1 MNNLGGLARSI
12 NIGDLAVST
21 FANLALKEGL
31 GQGIF
36 QDTSIKGYRWWNFT
50 KNYKYLQSYNSIRNK
65 IKSTGSKRYFF
76 GELHDAPNKDGL
88 GIGWA
93 YTTDINNYF
102 FNTGY
107 SSSGDFD
114 EFQNLLRERALF
126 HSPEEDAY
134 KDIFSS
140 DLEASARF
148 TVSGSS
154 ELVERGDLY
163 STPEEHKIKYP
174 KNRESL
180 GRSKTQNDARDSS
193 AKLSKENYTDEQF
206 SSTVDFYKYM
216 SSITEDD
223 FGDFPSFKKR
233 SKWPYS
239 LDLSGALKRN
249 RIERITLS
257 EDNNIEPVINPTIKE
272 HGDINFRLKVDDK
285 EPKLDFTVTGNY
297 FEPVKINQ
305 VINNLWS
312 FINPDMS
319 SDGLRHYYKKY
330 VAFNIN
336 KNDKLYNHNKAY
348 GVEIVQGDKKDDGI
362 KYYTIGEE
370 NKLSGTTPITKYN
383 GGGLI
388 LLDKQT
394 KKPSHTYYQEP
405 DGKNKKDK
413 NKIDGSTTSDGFNV
427 SLSDFKKDNISKLI
441 RKTNE
446 LFNNGKIGSL
456 INRFHTDEQEYN
468 ELITSYDAKYGISRG
483 RNLLRIYPDKGN
495 YNESS
500 YDNPYCRVWTA
511 HHQYNRLKHLIRPFS
526 EDGGMK
532 SPGDLQETLGKDL
545 RPNGGKHFDK
555 YSVLMNNGFVR
566 ISPLLE
572 ETLNNSGTPI
582 QNYMF
587 SIENL
592 AYKDANKTLTKEQRG
607 PNGGRIMWFPP
618 YNLKFSENVNVNWN
632 ANNFIGRGE
641 QIYTYTN
648 TERSGTLDFTLLI
661 DHPSMLNKWRG
672 TSDVSGDD
680 KETREQEI
688 LRFFA
693 GCSEFGPDITPL
705 NTEVESEKDKALV
718 TTDNRNTE
726 PVYQMKNI
734 AFVVF
739 FPNDFSCNDIK
750 DIDSAIN
757 ELKRYEFSGSSGN
770 FIERDK
776 SFQKEILLNKNNTNT
791 NSSLLLNNF
800 KKNSEAEKIIR
811 ETIFNGNK
819 EIEIRSFNDLLAIK
833 DEIIGDEIFGKP
845 KETIELDSI
854 TTQGF
859 ASNHGYHKNNMALC
873 GRRRNFIERVIREK
887 CGVNQT
893 ETPFIQEAGQE
904 IKVNNIDGRGDV
916 NQIDAKVAR
925 AALAIFHLTWK
936 DDVTTINTP
945 NSAGTSVNGVDLT
958 PSELVGDRK
967 VSSDVST
974 TTITEKPREGVY
986 SHDNEY
992 LYFSKLS
999 DESYMVHRYIV
1010 DKVRYFDPAFHSITP
1025 EGFNSRLT
1033 FLHQC
1038 TRQGPTTSINTGQVD
1053 EKSKAYL
1060 KYAGNLSFGRA
1071 PYCILRI
1078 GDFFNTK
1085 ICIESLSIQ
1094 YDNGGGVQWDI
1105 NPEGAGV
1112 QPMYANISITFK
1124 FLGGQDIAKPIEKLQ
1139 NAITS
1144 NYYANASVYDKN
1156 ADTIKVE

>member
-76 GELHDAPNKDGL
+76 GDLHDAPNKDGL

-93 YTTDINNYF
+93 YTTDINDYF

-126 HSPEEDAY
+126 HSPEEKEYENRFIDNLEVSVN
-134 KDIFSS
+134 FSVNEKNKS
-140 DLEASARF
+140 LN
-148 TVSGSS
+148 
-154 ELVERGDLY
+154 RGDLY
-163 STPEEHKIKYP
+163 SIPEEYDVKYP
-174 KNRESL
+174 NNRDRLEKSNEQNEKRRSL
-180 GRSKTQNDARDSS
+180 INANTLNWTNSQTPSNSII
-193 AKLSKENYTDEQF
+193 
-206 SSTVDFYKYM
+206 FYKNM
-216 SSITEDD
+216 TTTQQ
-223 FGDFPSFKKR
+223 GDFHYFKKR
-233 SKWPYS
+233 ESKTS
-239 LDLSGALKRN
+239 LMNETSLRRN
-249 RIERITLS
+249 LIKATIF
-257 EDNNIEPVINPTIKE
+257 NPPVIAKY
-272 HGDINFRLKVDDK
+272 GDYDTRSNSDGK
-285 EPKLDFTVTGNY
+285 PKTPDFLVGTKY

-305 VINNLWS
+305 DIKNLKS
-312 FINPDMS
+312 FINPDIS
-319 SDGLRHYYKKY
+319 SSGLQLYYGNY

-336 KNDKLYNHNKAY
+336 NNDKLYKHNKAY
-348 GVEIVQGDKKDDGI
+348 GVENDEVV

-370 NKLSGTTPITKYN
+370 NNLSGTTPITKYN
-383 GGGLI
+383 ERGLTSFNSRTQQR
-388 LLDKQT
+388 LHQ
-394 KKPSHTYYQEP
+394 YYQEP
-405 DGKNKKDK
+405 DGNNKSVS
-413 NKIDGSTTSDGFNV
+413 NIDGATTSDGFVV
-427 SLSDFKKDNISKLI
+427 SLSDFKGDNTSKLI
-441 RKTNE
+441 SKTND
-446 LFNNGKIGSL
+446 LFINGKIGSL
-456 INRFHTDEQEYN
+456 INRFHTDKQEYN
-468 ELITSYDAKYGISRG
+468 ELITSHDTKYGISRG
-483 RNLLRIYPDKGN
+483 RNLLRENPNNGN
-495 YNESS
+495 YDESS

-511 HHQYNRLKHLIRPFS
+511 HHQYNKLKHLIRPFS

-532 SPGDLQETLGKDL
+532 SPGELQETLGKDL

-555 YSVLMNNGFVR
+555 YSVLMDNGFVR

-572 ETLNNSGTPI
+572 EALNNSGTPI

-592 AYKDANKTLTKEQRG
+592 AYKDANKTLTKEQLG

-618 YNLKFSENVNVNWN
+618 YNLRFSENVNVNWN

-672 TSDVSGDD
+672 TSSEVDD
-680 KETREQEI
+680 KEKREQEI

-726 PVYQMKNI
+726 PVYQMKDI

-750 DIDSAIN
+750 DIDSAI
-757 ELKRYEFSGSSGN
+757 EKLKSYEYASGGGS
-770 FIERDK
+770 FTERDK
-776 SFQKEILLNKNNTNT
+776 SFQKEILLEKNKTNT
-791 NSSLLLNNF
+791 NSGLLLNKF
-800 KKNSEAEKIIR
+800 AKDSDAEKIIR

-819 EIEIRSFNDLLAIK
+819 EIEIHSFDELLTIK
-833 DEIIGDEIFGKP
+833 DKIIGGKIFEQP
-845 KETIELDSI
+845 KEAIELYSI

-859 ASNHGYHKNNMALC
+859 ASDHGYHTNNMALC
-873 GRRRNFIERVIREK
+873 ERRRHFIERVIREK
-887 CGVNQT
+887 CGINQT
-893 ETPFIQEAGQE
+893 ETPFGPVKGRE

-916 NQIDAKVAR
+916 NQVDAKVAR
-925 AALAIFHLTWK
+925 AALAIFHLMWK

-958 PSELVGDRK
+958 PPELIGDSK
-967 VSSDVST
+967 ALTNVNT

-1038 TRQGPTTSINTGQVD
+1038 TRQGPTTSVNTGQVD

-1060 KYAGNLSFGRA
+1060 RYAGNLSFGRA

-1112 QPMYANISITFK
+1112 QPMYANISISFK

>member
-65 IKSTGSKRYFF
+65 IKPTGSKRYFF
-76 GELHDAPNKDGL
+76 GDLHDAPNKDGL

-93 YTTDINNYF
+93 YTTDINDYF

-126 HSPEEDAY
+126 HSPEEHEYENRFFLDGNT
-134 KDIFSS
+134 
-140 DLEASARF
+140 SAKF
-148 TVSGSS
+148 ESKGLKNKVN
-154 ELVERGDLY
+154 RGDLY
-163 STPEEHKIKYP
+163 SISEEYEIEAP
-174 KNRESL
+174 QNRVTLSINNIPHNIANSEFNLYRNWSRNGYYDDFNGIESL
-180 GRSKTQNDARDSS
+180 
-193 AKLSKENYTDEQF
+193 KEVY
-206 SSTVDFYKYM
+206 S
-216 SSITEDD
+216 
-223 FGDFPSFKKR
+223 GDFNIGPAEDYRRRIIKKNKIVAAPIEFIENFKRENVSSNYVIAKYGDYDTR
-233 SKWPYS
+233 SNSDGK
-239 LDLSGALKRN
+239 
-249 RIERITLS
+249 
-257 EDNNIEPVINPTIKE
+257 
-272 HGDINFRLKVDDK
+272 
-285 EPKLDFTVTGNY
+285 PKTPDFLVGTNY

-305 VINNLWS
+305 DIKNLKS
-312 FINPDMS
+312 FINPYML
-319 SDGLRHYYKKY
+319 SDGLWLYYSNY
-330 VAFNIN
+330 VALNIN
-336 KNDKLYNHNKAY
+336 NNNLYKYNKAY
-348 GVEIVQGDKKDDGI
+348 GVENDEGV

-370 NKLSGTTPITKYN
+370 NSLDETTPITKYN
-383 GGGLI
+383 ERGLTSFNSRTQQR
-388 LLDKQT
+388 LHQ
-394 KKPSHTYYQEP
+394 YYQEP
-405 DGKNKKDK
+405 DGNNKSVS
-413 NKIDGSTTSDGFNV
+413 NIDGATTSDGFVVN
-427 SLSDFKKDNISKLI
+427 LSDFKGDNTSKLI

-468 ELITSYDAKYGISRG
+468 ELITSHNAIYGISRG
-483 RNLLRIYPDKGN
+483 RNLLREKPNDGN

-532 SPGDLQETLGKDL
+532 SPGELQETLGKDL

-555 YSVLMNNGFVR
+555 YSVLMDNGFVR

-572 ETLNNSGTPI
+572 EALNNSGTPI

-592 AYKDANKTLTKEQRG
+592 AYKDANKTLTKEQLG

-672 TSDVSGDD
+672 TSSEVDD
-680 KETREQEI
+680 KEKREQEI

-705 NTEVESEKDKALV
+705 NIEVESEKDKSLV

-726 PVYQMKNI
+726 PVYQMKDI

-750 DIDSAIN
+750 DIDSAI
-757 ELKRYEFSGSSGN
+757 EKLKSYEYTSGGGN
-770 FIERDK
+770 FTERDK
-776 SFQKEILLNKNNTNT
+776 SFQKEILSEKNNINT
-791 NSSLLLNNF
+791 NSGLLLNKF
-800 KKNSEAEKIIR
+800 EKNKETEKIIR

-819 EIEIRSFNDLLAIK
+819 EIEIHSFNELLAIK
-833 DEIIGDEIFGKP
+833 DDIIGGEIFKQP
-845 KETIELDSI
+845 KETFELYSI

-859 ASNHGYHKNNMALC
+859 ASDHGYHTNNMALC
-873 GRRRNFIERVIREK
+873 ERRRHFIERVIREK

-893 ETPFIQEAGQE
+893 ETPFGPVKGRE

-916 NQIDAKVAR
+916 NQVDAKVAR
-925 AALAIFHLTWK
+925 AALAIFHLMWK

-945 NSAGTSVNGVDLT
+945 NDGTTSVNGVDLT
-958 PSELVGDRK
+958 SPELVGD
-967 VSSDVST
+967 SMGLSGIIT

-1038 TRQGPTTSINTGQVD
+1038 TRQGPTTSVNTGQVD

-1060 KYAGNLSFGRA
+1060 RYAGNLSFGRA

>member
-36 QDTSIKGYRWWNFT
+36 QDTTIKGYRWWNFT
-50 KNYKYLQSYNSIRNK
+50 KNYKYLQSYNSIINK

-76 GELHDAPNKDGL
+76 GDLHDAPNKDGL

-93 YTTDINNYF
+93 YTTDINDYF

-140 DLEASARF
+140 DLEASTRF

-163 STPEEHKIKYP
+163 STPEEHEIKYP

-180 GRSKTQNDARDSS
+180 GRSESQNKARNLS
-193 AKLSKENYTDEQF
+193 AELSKNNYTAKQI
-206 SSTVDFYKYM
+206 SSTNVFYEDM
-216 SSITEDD
+216 STTGIN
-223 FGDFPSFKKR
+223 FGDFPSFKRR
-233 SKWPYS
+233 SKKSYS
-239 LDLSGALKRN
+239 LDDEGFSARLF
-249 RIERITLS
+249 IERRDD
-257 EDNNIEPVINPTIKE
+257 EYHPKINPTIKKY
-272 HGDINFRLKVDDK
+272 GDIDNRLLG
-285 EPKLDFTVTGNY
+285 KLEFTVTDKY

-305 VINNLWS
+305 DIKNLES
-312 FINPDMS
+312 FIYPDMT
-319 SDGLRHYYKKY
+319 SDGLKLYYANY
-330 VAFNIN
+330 GALNIN
-336 KNDKLYNHNKAY
+336 NNDELYKHDKAY
-348 GVEIVQGDKKDDGI
+348 GVENDKDVN
-362 KYYTIGEE
+362 YYIIGEK
-370 NKLSGTTPITKYN
+370 NNLSGTTPITKYN
-383 GGGLI
+383 RGGLTSFNHR
-388 LLDKQT
+388 KQQRL
-394 KKPSHTYYQEP
+394 HIYYQEP
-405 DGKNKKDK
+405 DGND
-413 NKIDGSTTSDGFNV
+413 NSVSNIDGATTSDGFVV
-427 SLSDFKKDNISKLI
+427 SLSDFNGDNTSKLLN
-441 RKTNE
+441 KTNE
-446 LFNNGKIGSL
+446 LFTNGKIGSL
-456 INRFHTDEQEYN
+456 INRFHTVEQEYN
-468 ELITSYDAKYGISRG
+468 ELITSHDTIYGISRG
-483 RNLLRIYPDKGN
+483 RNLLREKPGEGN

-511 HHQYNRLKHLIRPFS
+511 HHQYNKLKHLIRPFS

-532 SPGDLQETLGKDL
+532 SPGELQETLGKDL

-555 YSVLMNNGFVR
+555 YSVLMDNGFVR

-572 ETLNNSGTPI
+572 DVLSNSSGQPI

-592 AYKDANKTLTKEQRG
+592 AYKDANKTLTKEQLG
-607 PNGGRIMWFPP
+607 PNKGRIMWFPP

-641 QIYTYTN
+641 QIYIYTN

-672 TSDVSGDD
+672 TSRDVDD
-680 KETREQEI
+680 KEKREQEI

-705 NTEVESEKDKALV
+705 NTEVESEKDEALV
-718 TTDNRNTE
+718 KTDNRNIE
-726 PVYQMKNI
+726 PVYQMKDI
-734 AFVVF
+734 AFIMF

-750 DIDSAIN
+750 DIDIAI
-757 ELKRYEFSGSSGN
+757 EKLKSYEYTSDGGN
-770 FIERDK
+770 FTERDK
-776 SFQKEILLNKNNTNT
+776 SFQKEILSEKNNTNT
-791 NSSLLLNNF
+791 NSGLWLNNF
-800 KKNSEAEKIIR
+800 DKDSEAEKIIR
-811 ETIFNGNK
+811 ETFFNGNK
-819 EIEIRSFNDLLAIK
+819 EIELYSFNDLLAIK
-833 DEIIGDEIFGKP
+833 DEIIGGKIFGQP
-845 KETIELDSI
+845 KETIDLYSI
-854 TTQGF
+854 TTKGY
-859 ASNHGYHKNNMALC
+859 ASDHGYHTNNMVLC
-873 GRRRNFIERVIREK
+873 ERRRRFIERVIREK

-893 ETPFIQEAGQE
+893 ETPFTPFKDQE

-916 NQIDAKVAR
+916 NQVDAKVAR
-925 AALAIFHLTWK
+925 AALAIFHLMWK

-945 NSAGTSVNGVDLT
+945 NSAATSGTSVNGVDLT
-958 PSELVGDRK
+958 PPELVGNK
-967 VSSDVST
+967 KASSDVNT

-999 DESYMVHRYIV
+999 ATSSMVHKYIV

-1038 TRQGPTTSINTGQVD
+1038 TRQGPTMSVNTGQVN
-1053 EKSKAYL
+1053 EKSEAYL
-1060 KYAGNLSFGRA
+1060 RYAGNLSFGRA

>member
-76 GELHDAPNKDGL
+76 GDLHDAPNKDGL

-93 YTTDINNYF
+93 YTTDINDYF

-114 EFQNLLRERALF
+114 KFQNLLRERALF
-126 HSPEEDAY
+126 HSPEEHEYENRFFDN
-134 KDIFSS
+134 
-140 DLEASARF
+140 LEASINF
-148 TVSGSS
+148 SVNEKNKS
-154 ELVERGDLY
+154 LNRGDLY
-163 STPEEHKIKYP
+163 SVPEEYDIKHP
-174 KNRESL
+174 NNRERLEKSDEQNDKRHSL
-180 GRSKTQNDARDSS
+180 IVANISNWTNSQTPSGSANLYKNMTATQWGDFKHFNYFKRRESKTSLMNEASLRRNLITATIFNPPVIAKYGNYNTRSKSDG
-193 AKLSKENYTDEQF
+193 EP
-206 SSTVDFYKYM
+206 
-216 SSITEDD
+216 I
-223 FGDFPSFKKR
+223 PSEF
-233 SKWPYS
+233 
-239 LDLSGALKRN
+239 LVN
-249 RIERITLS
+249 T
-257 EDNNIEPVINPTIKE
+257 
-272 HGDINFRLKVDDK
+272 
-285 EPKLDFTVTGNY
+285 NY
-297 FEPVKINQ
+297 FEPVKIKQ
-305 VINNLWS
+305 DIKILKS
-312 FINPDMS
+312 FIYPDIP
-319 SDGLRHYYKKY
+319 SDGLRLYYANY
-330 VAFNIN
+330 AAFNIN
-336 KNDKLYNHNKAY
+336 NNKLYKHNQAY
-348 GVEIVQGDKKDDGI
+348 GVENDKDVN
-362 KYYTIGEE
+362 YYIIGEK
-370 NKLSGTTPITKYN
+370 NNLSGTTPITKYN
-383 GGGLI
+383 ERGLTSFNSKTQQR
-388 LLDKQT
+388 LHQ
-394 KKPSHTYYQEP
+394 YYQEP
-405 DGKNKKDK
+405 DGNNKSVS
-413 NKIDGSTTSDGFNV
+413 NIDGATTSDGFVV
-427 SLSDFKKDNISKLI
+427 SLSDFNGDNTSKLI
-441 RKTNE
+441 SKTNE
-446 LFNNGKIGSL
+446 LFKDKKIGSL
-456 INRFHTDEQEYN
+456 INRFHTDKQEYN
-468 ELITSYDAKYGISRG
+468 ELITSHDVIYGISRG
-483 RNLLRIYPDKGN
+483 RNLLREKPNDGN

-511 HHQYNRLKHLIRPFS
+511 HHQYNKLKHLIRPFS

-555 YSVLMNNGFVR
+555 HSVLMDNGFVR

-572 ETLNNSGTPI
+572 DVLSSSSGKPI

-592 AYKDANKTLTKEQRG
+592 AYKDANKTLTKEQLG
-607 PNGGRIMWFPP
+607 PNNGRIMWFPP

-672 TSDVSGDD
+672 TSDVSDNK
-680 KETREQEI
+680 KEEREQEI

-705 NTEVESEKDKALV
+705 NTEVESEKDEALV
-718 TTDNRNTE
+718 KTDNRNIE
-726 PVYQMKNI
+726 PVYQMKDI
-734 AFVVF
+734 AFIMF

-750 DIDSAIN
+750 DIDIAI
-757 ELKRYEFSGSSGN
+757 EKLKSYEYNSDGGN
-770 FIERDK
+770 FTERDK
-776 SFQKEILLNKNNTNT
+776 SFQKEILSEKNKTNT
-791 NSSLLLNNF
+791 NSGLWLNNF
-800 KKNSEAEKIIR
+800 DKDSEAEKIIR

-819 EIEIRSFNDLLAIK
+819 EIEIRSFDDLLSIK
-833 DEIIGDEIFGKP
+833 DEIIGGKIFGQP
-845 KETIELDSI
+845 KETIELYSI

-859 ASNHGYHKNNMALC
+859 ASDHGYHKNNMALC

-893 ETPFIQEAGQE
+893 ETPFVQEAGQE

-916 NQIDAKVAR
+916 NQVDAKVAR
-925 AALAIFHLTWK
+925 AALAIFHLMWK

-945 NSAGTSVNGVDLT
+945 NNGTTSVNGVDLT
-958 PSELVGDRK
+958 SPELVGDRK

-1038 TRQGPTTSINTGQVD
+1038 TRQGPTTSVNTGQVD

-1060 KYAGNLSFGRA
+1060 RYAGNLSFGRA

>member
-1 MNNLGGLARSI
+1 MTA
-12 NIGDLAVST
+12 T
-21 FANLALKEGL
+21 
-31 GQGIF
+31 Q
-36 QDTSIKGYRWWNFT
+36 W
-50 KNYKYLQSYNSIRNK
+50 
-65 IKSTGSKRYFF
+65 
-76 GELHDAPNKDGL
+76 
-88 GIGWA
+88 
-93 YTTDINNYF
+93 
-102 FNTGY
+102 
-107 SSSGDFD
+107 GDFY
-114 EFQNLLRERALF
+114 
-126 HSPEEDAY
+126 H
-134 KDIFSS
+134 
-140 DLEASARF
+140 
-148 TVSGSS
+148 
-154 ELVERGDLY
+154 
-163 STPEEHKIKYP
+163 
-174 KNRESL
+174 
-180 GRSKTQNDARDSS
+180 
-193 AKLSKENYTDEQF
+193 
-206 SSTVDFYKYM
+206 
-216 SSITEDD
+216 
-223 FGDFPSFKKR
+223 FKKR
-233 SKWPYS
+233 ESKTS
-239 LDLSGALKRN
+239 LINEASLRRN
-249 RIERITLS
+249 LIKATIFNT
-257 EDNNIEPVINPTIKE
+257 PVIAQY
-272 HGDINFRLKVDDK
+272 GDYDTRSNSDGK
-285 EPKLDFTVTGNY
+285 PKTPDFLVGTNY

-305 VINNLWS
+305 DIKNLKS
-312 FINPDMS
+312 FINPYIP
-319 SDGLRHYYKKY
+319 SDGLRLYYADY
-330 VAFNIN
+330 VDFNIN
-336 KNDKLYNHNKAY
+336 NNDKLYKHDKAY
-348 GVEIVQGDKKDDGI
+348 GIENDEGV
-362 KYYTIGEE
+362 KYYTIGDE
-370 NKLSGTTPITKYN
+370 NNLGETTPITKYN
-383 GGGLI
+383 ERGLTSFNRRTQQR
-388 LLDKQT
+388 LYQ
-394 KKPSHTYYQEP
+394 YYQEP
-405 DGKNKKDK
+405 DGN
-413 NKIDGSTTSDGFNV
+413 NTSVSNIDGTTTSDGFVV
-427 SLSDFKKDNISKLI
+427 SLSDFKGDNTSKLI
-441 RKTNE
+441 SKTND
-446 LFNNGKIGSL
+446 LFTKGKIGSL
-456 INRFHTDEQEYN
+456 INRFHTVEQEYN
-468 ELITSYDAKYGISRG
+468 ELITAHDAKYGISRG
-483 RNLLRIYPDKGN
+483 RNLLRENPNEGN

-532 SPGDLQETLGKDL
+532 SPGELQETLGRDL

-555 YSVLMNNGFVR
+555 YSVLMDNGFVR

-572 ETLNNSGTPI
+572 DTLNNSGTPI

-618 YNLKFSENVNVNWN
+618 YNLKFSENINVNWN

-672 TSDVSGDD
+672 TSSEVDD
-680 KETREQEI
+680 KEKREQEI

-705 NTEVESEKDKALV
+705 NTEVETEKDKALV

-726 PVYQMKNI
+726 PVYQMKDI

-750 DIDSAIN
+750 DIDSAI
-757 ELKRYEFSGSSGN
+757 EKLKSYEYDSSDDI
-770 FIERDK
+770 FTERDK
-776 SFQKEILLNKNNTNT
+776 SFQKEILLEKNKTNT
-791 NSSLLLNNF
+791 NSGLLLNKF
-800 KKNSEAEKIIR
+800 AKDSDAEKIIR
-811 ETIFNGNK
+811 ETIFNGNE
-819 EIEIRSFNDLLAIK
+819 EIEIHSFNDLLAIK
-833 DEIIGDEIFGKP
+833 DEIIGGKIFGQP
-845 KETIELDSI
+845 KETIELYSI

-859 ASNHGYHKNNMALC
+859 ASDHGYHTNNMALC
-873 GRRRNFIERVIREK
+873 ERRRNFIERVIREK

-893 ETPFIQEAGQE
+893 ETPFGPVKGRE

-916 NQIDAKVAR
+916 NQVDAKVAR
-925 AALAIFHLTWK
+925 AALAVFHLMWK

-945 NSAGTSVNGVDLT
+945 DDGATSVNGVDLT
-958 PSELVGDRK
+958 PPELVGDRK

-1038 TRQGPTTSINTGQVD
+1038 TRQGPTTSVNTGQVD

>member
-76 GELHDAPNKDGL
+76 GDLHDAPNKDGL

-93 YTTDINNYF
+93 YTTDINDYF

-134 KDIFSS
+134 KNRFF
-140 DLEASARF
+140 LNGNTSAKF
-148 TVSGSS
+148 ESKGLKNKVN
-154 ELVERGDLY
+154 RGDLY
-163 STPEEHKIKYP
+163 SISEEYEIELPQNKATLSINNIPHYIINGGFNLYHDWLGNGYYDNFNGIEPLKEVYSGDFNIGPAEDYRRRIIKKHKIVAAPIEFIENFKR
-174 KNRESL
+174 KNIPS
-180 GRSKTQNDARDSS
+180 
-193 AKLSKENYTDEQF
+193 NY
-206 SSTVDFYKYM
+206 
-216 SSITEDD
+216 
-223 FGDFPSFKKR
+223 
-233 SKWPYS
+233 
-239 LDLSGALKRN
+239 
-249 RIERITLS
+249 
-257 EDNNIEPVINPTIKE
+257 VIAQY
-272 HGDINFRLKVDDK
+272 
-285 EPKLDFTVTGNY
+285 GNY
-297 FEPVKINQ
+297 DTRSNSDGKPKTPDFLVATNYFKPVKINQ
-305 VINNLWS
+305 DIKNLKS
-312 FINPDMS
+312 FINPYIL
-319 SDGLRHYYKKY
+319 SDGLWLYYANY
-330 VAFNIN
+330 AAFNIN
-336 KNDKLYNHNKAY
+336 NNKLYKHNKAY
-348 GVEIVQGDKKDDGI
+348 GVENDEAV
-362 KYYTIGEE
+362 KYYTISEE

-383 GGGLI
+383 EGGLTSFNT
-388 LLDKQT
+388 QT
-394 KKPSHTYYQEP
+394 QKSSHIYYQEP
-405 DGKNKKDK
+405 DGNNKSV
-413 NKIDGSTTSDGFNV
+413 NKIEGSTTSDGFVV
-427 SLSDFKKDNISKLI
+427 SLSDFNGDNISKLI
-441 RKTNE
+441 SKTND
-446 LFNNGKIGSL
+446 LFTKGKIGSL
-456 INRFHTDEQEYN
+456 INRFHTDKQEYN
-468 ELITSYDAKYGISRG
+468 ELITSHDAKYGISRG
-483 RNLLRIYPDKGN
+483 RNLLREKPNDGN

-532 SPGDLQETLGKDL
+532 SPGELQETLGKDL

-555 YSVLMNNGFVR
+555 YSVLMDNGFVR
-566 ISPLLE
+566 ISPSLDDVME
-572 ETLNNSGTPI
+572 NSGTPI

-592 AYKDANKTLTKEQRG
+592 AYKDANKTLTKEQLG

-632 ANNFIGRGE
+632 PNNFIGRGE

-672 TSDVSGDD
+672 TSSEVDD
-680 KETREQEI
+680 KEKREQEI

-718 TTDNRNTE
+718 KTDNRNTE
-726 PVYQMKNI
+726 PVYQMKDI

-750 DIDSAIN
+750 DIDSAI
-757 ELKRYEFSGSSGN
+757 EKLQLYEYGSGN
-770 FIERDK
+770 DVFTERDK

-791 NSSLLLNNF
+791 NSGLLLNKF
-800 KKNSEAEKIIR
+800 SKDSEAEKIIR
-811 ETIFNGNK
+811 KTIFNGNE
-819 EIEIRSFNDLLAIK
+819 EIEIRSFKDLLAIK
-833 DEIIGDEIFGKP
+833 DEIIGGKIFGRP
-845 KETIELDSI
+845 KETIKLHSI

-859 ASNHGYHKNNMALC
+859 ASDHGYHTNNMALC
-873 GRRRNFIERVIREK
+873 ERRRNFIERVIREK

-893 ETPFIQEAGQE
+893 ETPFGPVKGRE

-916 NQIDAKVAR
+916 NQVDAKVAR
-925 AALAIFHLTWK
+925 AALAVFHLMWK

-945 NSAGTSVNGVDLT
+945 NDGTTSVNGADLT
-958 PSELVGDRK
+958 PLELVGDRK
-967 VSSDVST
+967 ASSDVST

-1038 TRQGPTTSINTGQVD
+1038 TRQGPTTSVNTGQVD

-1060 KYAGNLSFGRA
+1060 RYAGNLSFGRA

>member
-76 GELHDAPNKDGL
+76 GDLHDAPNKDGL

-93 YTTDINNYF
+93 YTTDINDYF

-114 EFQNLLRERALF
+114 KFQNLLRERALF

-163 STPEEHKIKYP
+163 STPEEHKVKYP

-193 AKLSKENYTDEQF
+193 AKSSKENSTDEQF
-206 SSTVDFYKYM
+206 SSIFGYYKYM
-216 SSITEDD
+216 IGITDDD

-239 LDLSGALKRN
+239 LDLSGELKRN

-257 EDNNIEPVINPTIKE
+257 EDNNIEPVINPTIKKY
-272 HGDINFRLKVDDK
+272 GDINYRLKVDDK
-285 EPKLDFTVTGNY
+285 EPKLDFIVTGNF

-305 VINNLWS
+305 NITNLKP
-312 FINPDMS
+312 FINPYMP
-319 SDGLRHYYKKY
+319 SDGLWLYYGNY
-330 VAFNIN
+330 AALNIN
-336 KNDKLYNHNKAY
+336 NNDRLYKPNKSY
-348 GVEIVQGDKKDDGI
+348 GVENEKVENDNVV

-370 NKLSGTTPITKYN
+370 NNLSGTTPITKFKDGSLTSIN
-383 GGGLI
+383 RG
-388 LLDKQT
+388 KQQREY
-394 KKPSHTYYQEP
+394 TYYQEP
-405 DGKNKKDK
+405 DGKNIKDK
-413 NKIDGSTTSDGFNV
+413 NKIDSYTTSDGFGV
-427 SLSDFKKDNISKLI
+427 TLFSSGDSTSKLLN
-441 RKTNE
+441 KTNE
-446 LFNNGKIGSL
+446 LFNNGIIGSL
-456 INRFHTDEQEYN
+456 INRFHTVEQENN
-468 ELITSYDAKYGISRG
+468 ELITSHDAKYGISRG
-483 RNLLRIYPDKGN
+483 RNLLREKPNDGN

-511 HHQYNRLKHLIRPFS
+511 HHQYNKLKHLIRPFS

-532 SPGDLQETLGKDL
+532 SPGELQETLGKDL

-555 YSVLMNNGFVR
+555 YSVLMDNGFVR

-572 ETLNNSGTPI
+572 DVLSSSSGIPI

-592 AYKDANKTLTKEQRG
+592 AYKDANKTLTKEQLG
-607 PNGGRIMWFPP
+607 PNKGRIMWFPP
-618 YNLKFSENVNVNWN
+618 YNLKFSENINVNWN

-672 TSDVSGDD
+672 TSRKIDD
-680 KETREQEI
+680 KEKREQEI

-705 NTEVESEKDKALV
+705 NTEVETKKDKALV
-718 TTDNRNTE
+718 KTDNRNTE
-726 PVYQMKNI
+726 PVYQKKNI

-750 DIDSAIN
+750 DIDSAI
-757 ELKRYEFSGSSGN
+757 EKLKSYEYDSGN
-770 FIERDK
+770 DVFTERDK
-776 SFQKEILLNKNNTNT
+776 SFQKEILSNKNNTNT
-791 NSSLLLNNF
+791 NSSLLLNKF
-800 KKNSEAEKIIR
+800 AKDSEAEKIIR
-811 ETIFNGNK
+811 KTIFNGNK

-833 DEIIGDEIFGKP
+833 DEIIGGKIFGQP
-845 KETIELDSI
+845 KEIIELDSI

-859 ASNHGYHKNNMALC
+859 ASSHGYHKNNMALC

-893 ETPFIQEAGQE
+893 ETPFTQEAGQE

-916 NQIDAKVAR
+916 NQVDAKVAR
-925 AALAIFHLTWK
+925 AALAIFHLKWK

-958 PSELVGDRK
+958 PSELVGNRK
-967 VSSDVST
+967 ASSDVSI

-1038 TRQGPTTSINTGQVD
+1038 TRQGPTTSVNTGQVD

-1060 KYAGNLSFGRA
+1060 RYAGNLSFGRA

>member
-76 GELHDAPNKDGL
+76 GDLHDAPNKDGL

-93 YTTDINNYF
+93 YTTDINDYF

-134 KDIFSS
+134 KN
-140 DLEASARF
+140 RF
-148 TVSGSS
+148 FLDGNTSTKFESKGLKNKVN
-154 ELVERGDLY
+154 RGDLY
-163 STPEEHKIKYP
+163 SISEEYEIELPQNKATLSINNIPHYIINGGFNLYHDWSGNGYYDNFNGIEPLKEVYSGDFNIGPAEDYRRRIIKKHKIVAAPIEFIGNFKRENIPSNYVIAKYGDYDTRSNSYGKP
-174 KNRESL
+174 K
-180 GRSKTQNDARDSS
+180 TP
-193 AKLSKENYTDEQF
+193 
-206 SSTVDFYKYM
+206 DFLVA
-216 SSITEDD
+216 T
-223 FGDFPSFKKR
+223 
-233 SKWPYS
+233 
-239 LDLSGALKRN
+239 
-249 RIERITLS
+249 
-257 EDNNIEPVINPTIKE
+257 
-272 HGDINFRLKVDDK
+272 
-285 EPKLDFTVTGNY
+285 NY

-305 VINNLWS
+305 DIKNLKS
-312 FINPDMS
+312 FINSYMP
-319 SDGLRHYYKKY
+319 SDGLWLYYANY
-330 VAFNIN
+330 AALNIN
-336 KNDKLYNHNKAY
+336 NNKLYNHNKAY
-348 GVEIVQGDKKDDGI
+348 GVENDEAV

-370 NKLSGTTPITKYN
+370 NNLSGTTPITKYN
-383 GGGLI
+383 ERGLTSFNSSTQQR
-388 LLDKQT
+388 LHQ
-394 KKPSHTYYQEP
+394 YYQEP
-405 DGKNKKDK
+405 DGNNKSVSS
-413 NKIDGSTTSDGFNV
+413 IDDATTSDGFVV
-427 SLSDFKKDNISKLI
+427 SLSDFNGDNTSKLI
-441 RKTNE
+441 SKTNE
-446 LFNNGKIGSL
+446 LFKDKKIGSL
-456 INRFHTDEQEYN
+456 INRFHTDKQEYN
-468 ELITSYDAKYGISRG
+468 ELITSHDAKYGISRG
-483 RNLLRIYPDKGN
+483 RNLLREKPNDGN

-532 SPGDLQETLGKDL
+532 SPGELQETLGKDL

-555 YSVLMNNGFVR
+555 YSVLMDNGFVR

-572 ETLNNSGTPI
+572 DALSNSGKPI

-592 AYKDANKTLTKEQRG
+592 AYKDANKTLTKEQLG
-607 PNGGRIMWFPP
+607 PNKGRIMWFPP

-672 TSDVSGDD
+672 TSSEVDD
-680 KETREQEI
+680 KEKREQEI

-718 TTDNRNTE
+718 KTDNRNTK
-726 PVYQMKNI
+726 PVYQMKDI

-750 DIDSAIN
+750 NIDDAIDK
-757 ELKRYEFSGSSGN
+757 LKSYEYTSGSGN
-770 FIERDK
+770 FTERDK
-776 SFQKEILLNKNNTNT
+776 SFQKEILLNENNTNT
-791 NSSLLLNNF
+791 NSGLLLNKF
-800 KKNSEAEKIIR
+800 TKDSEAEKIIR
-811 ETIFNGNK
+811 KTIFNGNK

-833 DEIIGDEIFGKP
+833 DKIIGGEIFDKP
-845 KETIELDSI
+845 KEIIELDSI

-859 ASNHGYHKNNMALC
+859 ASSHGYHKNNMALC

-893 ETPFIQEAGQE
+893 ENPFIQEAGQE

-916 NQIDAKVAR
+916 NQVDAKVAR
-925 AALAIFHLTWK
+925 AALAIFHLKWK

-945 NSAGTSVNGVDLT
+945 NDETTSVNGADLT
-958 PSELVGDRK
+958 SQELVGDRK
-967 VSSDVST
+967 ASSDVST
-974 TTITEKPREGVY
+974 TTITEKPRDGVY

-1038 TRQGPTTSINTGQVD
+1038 TRQGPTTSVNTGQVD